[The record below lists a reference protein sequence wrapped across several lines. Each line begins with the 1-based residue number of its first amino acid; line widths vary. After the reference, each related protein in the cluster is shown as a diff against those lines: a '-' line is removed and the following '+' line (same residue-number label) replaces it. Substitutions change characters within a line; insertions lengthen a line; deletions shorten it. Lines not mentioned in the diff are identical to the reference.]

1 MKKFKA
7 SIFLFLIFFLIS
19 FLISCSEGL
28 KNKQQLSKAY
38 SLYEKGKNKDD
49 DTALLEAGKIYQ
61 KLINQKIYSQ
71 ERLAAVY
78 RTLAER
84 SLAKNQFGYSAKYFS
99 EALKILPNSPYLR
112 YGLGLSY
119 ANLSESADTAA
130 QKKDFLD
137 KAENNIR
144 FAISKDNNNQNYHA
158 ALASLLGIH
167 QNKYQEAL
175 KSIDTALK
183 IQNDNVDFLFI
194 LARIQFGLG
203 NYQKSIEAYRR
214 IVSLS
219 NEPRVREQANANIQ
233 SLIGMQ

>member
-1 MKKFKA
+1 MKKLKA
-7 SIFLFLIFFLIS
+7 LIFLFSIFLLIS
-19 FLISCSEGL
+19 FLVSCSKGF
-28 KNKQQLSKAY
+28 KNKQQLNNAY

-49 DTALLEAGKIYQ
+49 DEALLEAAKIYQ
-61 KLINQKIYSQ
+61 EVINQKVYSQ
-71 ERLAAVY
+71 ERLAAIY

-84 SLAKNQFGYSAKYFS
+84 SLAKSQFGYAAKYFS

-119 ANLSESADTAA
+119 ANLSESADNDA
-130 QKKDFLD
+130 QKKDFLS

-144 FAISKDNNNQNYHA
+144 FAISKDSNNPNYHA
-158 ALASLLGIH
+158 ALASLLGVH

-175 KSIDTALK
+175 SSIDTALRIK
-183 IQNDNVDFLFI
+183 NDNVDFLFI
-194 LARIQFGLG
+194 LARIQYGLG

-219 NEPRVREQANANIQ
+219 DEPRVREQANANIQ
-233 SLIGMQ
+233 SLIGR